1 MHTQH
6 TTCRCGVHRGLCLAG
21 CPLVHLDLH
30 CTFAHRASTLAKNC
44 GVIWL
49 ACSYSFGLIWEQ
61 FVVQCL
67 LAAGHFL
74 VRFAHQ
80 MTRALGTFLVR
91 WQGAH
96 KGPRVTPRARHFLVR
111 WHRGRPVISQE
122 RKSSCAFVRTF
133 THSFRAALRQGP
145 PQHAVVNLAENC
157 SFRLIWE

>member
-1 MHTQH
+1 MCHGRLRPNVRPRCGKQQRKKGDGPNNAPRFLAVHTQH

-96 KGPRVTPRARHFLVR
+96 KGPRVTPRARHFLAR
-111 WHRGRPVISQE
+111 WHKGRPVISQE
-122 RKSSCAFVRTF
+122 RKSS
-133 THSFRAALRQGP
+133 
-145 PQHAVVNLAENC
+145 
-157 SFRLIWE
+157 